1 MKRVIPLILT
11 VLMLVCAMCTT
22 ALAENQFHFDKT
34 VRTVFEGETL
44 QLVLV
49 RAGDCAEPGELT
61 YTTSS
66 TKIATIDEN
75 GVVTGL
81 TKGQVT
87 ITAKLKTEKRTW
99 TTTLSVTVARRVESI
114 EVTGSRLTV
123 YDPWDPVVAAQLDPT
138 SAYGHLPVLVLQ
150 VGKQQTITAT
160 CSPSTATNRNWR
172 LTSADT
178 GIVRVSDNTFIPKK
192 AGECL
197 VTVES
202 VQNPEICQQYRALV
216 VQPVTRVQVKSDVKY
231 LYLGETLAL
240 SAAITPADA
249 TIQSVTWSSDQPECA
264 SVDEYGVVTALKR
277 AQVVITAKAADG
289 SGRTGSYTLI
299 IRQPPEEVTLNKTD
313 VRLKAGNYV
322 TLSATVK
329 PSTVGD
335 KSVVWSSSDTSVAK
349 VNASGRVTAVNPGVA
364 IITAQSNTHPNVYA
378 QAIIRVYQPVQ
389 KVAFTDKNPYVAV
402 GESIRLNWTVSPA
415 TATDPSVTF
424 STNKPDV
431 VSVSQDGTVTGLK
444 RGECYVY
451 ATANDGSG
459 LKATIKVQVTQ
470 AVEGVSIKYEECT
483 VGVGS
488 KTTNSAIFYPDNASI
503 TNMTWYTEDA
513 TIATV
518 AGTGKKATVTGRNWG
533 ETTIIGVTEDGSYV
547 TTFKVKVGDAN
558 KPLTISNLYVEDDNV
573 IRIQVYNASN
583 LTITKFYFVI
593 ETYDAWGKPVVCNDD
608 GRSNDFEGSYSYT
621 LAPGAAT
628 RHGRFSFSGEFNRPG
643 SIGMVKMRITG
654 YQTADGDRVTIKRAN
669 QVEKTWK
676 VKVLGE

>member
-123 YDPWDPVVAAQLDPT
+123 YDPWDSVVAAQLDPT

-192 AGECL
+192 TGECL